1 MKSTHQFIFS
11 KWHLPELLL
20 VCLFVLAPVYYH
32 PNLGGEGLRI
42 PNNSTVWLLAIIFIA
57 YTLLKVVQ
65 SHNFKLPK
73 YFIYIAAFP
82 LLVILSGF
90 VAGVEQPLKWLFRVL
105 FILGGFAFFFS
116 LFQHNFKQG
125 KWDRLL
131 LVVALSGLIHIVIG
145 LMQIYLKEGMPYLL
159 PKSPQ
164 GIPSGLFQQIN
175 NQATFLV
182 TIILLVFYLASRP
195 ILRSSGFIFKLLT
208 VVTVLG
214 ASFIVG
220 FAGSRIGLLSLILA
234 LPMLLLARRQYLEK
248 NKQYTVLLL
257 FMLLLGMIFG
267 AVTTHGKAMDKTVAM
282 QSGYSGSARLG
293 IYKISLDL
301 MSEKPLF
308 GQGIGSF
315 PRVFQYAKPAF
326 YQQNP
331 NAKLPQQMVS
341 HPHNELL
348 QWVVEGGITALVGI
362 LLFAVGVMLALKQNG
377 RSRGLAY
384 FALLLPIALHTQV
397 ELPFYMSALHW
408 FLFIFLLV
416 QIFNTELVIKQN
428 KLSEFGQKFTALSIM
443 LIALIMLIFFA
454 HTIRAN
460 WDFIAFYKNR
470 YSEQRLS
477 VAKGNPYLSEQA
489 RWMDMTT
496 MLYTSIEYGLDA
508 NVEYYANWGQGM
520 LKSNPN
526 PELFVLLAKAYEY
539 LGERNLYCENA
550 MLGLNVYPKEQR
562 LRAFAKACRN

>member
-11 KWHLPELLL
+11 KWRLPELLL

-42 PNNSTVWLLAIIFIA
+42 PNNSIVWLLAIIFIA
-57 YTLLKVVQ
+57 YSFLKVLRSQ
-65 SHNFKLPK
+65 SFKLPK
-73 YFIYIAAFP
+73 YFIYITAFP
-82 LLVILSGF
+82 LLIILSGF

-131 LVVALSGLIHIVIG
+131 LVIALSGLIHIVIG

-182 TIILLVFYLASRP
+182 TIILLVFYLVSRP
-195 ILRSSGFIFKLLT
+195 ILRSTGFIFKLLAAVT
-208 VVTVLG
+208 VVG

-220 FAGSRIGLLSLILA
+220 FSGSRIGLLALVLA
-234 LPMLLLARRQYLEK
+234 LPLLLLARRQYLAK
-248 NKQYTVLLL
+248 NKQYTIVLLL
-257 FMLLLGMIFG
+257 MLLIGMTLG

-301 MSEKPLF
+301 MSEKPVF
-308 GQGIGSF
+308 GHGIGSF

-331 NAKLPQQMVS
+331 NAKLPQQMVG
-341 HPHNELL
+341 HPHNELI

-416 QIFNTELVIKQN
+416 QIFNTELAMKQN
-428 KLSEFGQKFTALSIM
+428 KLSTFGQKFAALSTV

-454 HTIRAN
+454 HTIRSN
-460 WDFIAFYKNR
+460 WDFIAFYKGQQSQNP
-470 YSEQRLS
+470 LPM
-477 VAKGNPYLSEQA
+477 AKQNPYLAEQA
-489 RWMDMTT
+489 QWIDMSA
-496 MLYTSIEYGLDA
+496 MLYSSMQYGLRDNVVIYTQWGERLLETRPDIDLYIKLADA
-508 NVEYYANWGQGM
+508 YQFLNEHDQHCDTVTNGLALYPNSKR
-520 LKSNPN
+520 LKS
-526 PELFVLLAKAYEY
+526 AYD
-539 LGERNLYCENA
+539 LCQN
-550 MLGLNVYPKEQR
+550 
-562 LRAFAKACRN
+562 

>member
-11 KWHLPELLL
+11 KWRFSELLL
-20 VCLFVLAPVYYH
+20 VCLFILAPVYYH

-57 YTLLKVVQ
+57 YSFLKVLRSQ
-65 SHNFKLPK
+65 SFKLPK
-73 YFIYIAAFP
+73 YFIYITAFP
-82 LLVILSGF
+82 LLIILSGF

-131 LVVALSGLIHIVIG
+131 LVIALSGLIHIVIG

-182 TIILLVFYLASRP
+182 TIILLLFYLVSRP
-195 ILRSSGFIFKLLT
+195 ILRSTGFIFKLLAA
-208 VVTVLG
+208 VTVLG

-220 FAGSRIGLLSLILA
+220 FAGSRIGLLALVLA
-234 LPMLLLARRQYLEK
+234 LPLLLLARRQYLAK
-248 NKQYTVLLL
+248 NKQYTIVLLL
-257 FMLLLGMIFG
+257 MFLLGVTLG
-267 AVTTHGKAMDKTVAM
+267 AVTTYGKAMDKTVAM

-301 MSEKPLF
+301 MSEKPVF
-308 GQGIGSF
+308 GHGIGSF

-331 NAKLPQQMVS
+331 NAKLPQQMVG
-341 HPHNELL
+341 HPHNELI

-362 LLFAVGVMLALKQNG
+362 LLLAVGVMLALKQNG
-377 RSRGLAY
+377 RSRGLTY

-416 QIFNTELVIKQN
+416 QIFNTELAIKQN
-428 KLSEFGQKFTALSIM
+428 KLSTFGQKFATLSTV
-443 LIALIMLIFFA
+443 LIALMMLIFFA

-460 WDFIAFYKNR
+460 WDFIAFYKGQQSQNP
-470 YSEQRLS
+470 LPL
-477 VAKGNPYLSEQA
+477 AKQNPYLAEQA
-489 RWMDMTT
+489 QWIDMSAV
-496 MLYTSIEYGLDA
+496 LYSSMQYGLRDNVVIYTQWGERLLESRPDIDLYIKLADA
-508 NVEYYANWGQGM
+508 YQFLNEHNQHCGTVTSGLAIYPNSKR
-520 LKSNPN
+520 LKS
-526 PELFVLLAKAYEY
+526 
-539 LGERNLYCENA
+539 
-550 MLGLNVYPKEQR
+550 
-562 LRAFAKACRN
+562 AFDLCQN